1 MNTRKPAQARART
14 NCSRGLGGRI
24 KKNPFPLMRDEK
36 LETQKGI
43 RKRRNVCQPAFPVW
57 PGLETLKT
65 RAAPMTMLMPMKL
78 IQMRGEGSK

>member
-14 NCSRGLGGRI
+14 ICSRGLGGRI

-43 RKRRNVCQPAFPVW
+43 RKRRNVCQPAFLVW
-57 PGLETLKT
+57 PGLETLKI
-65 RAAPMTMLMPMKL
+65 RAAPMTMLMPTEL
-78 IQMRGEGSK
+78 SQMRGEGSK